1 MLIHVGKTVNF
12 ESSASSSTPI
22 YDEVDVLRGVTI
34 SHDIQLM
41 SNEAYAPVIKTSA
54 NSAYGQLATHVIT
67 Q

>member
-1 MLIHVGKTVNF
+1 MLIHVGNTVNF

-41 SNEAYAPVIKTSA
+41 SNEAYAPVI
-54 NSAYGQLATHVIT
+54 
-67 Q
+67 